1 MKILVVGGAGYIG
14 SHMIKRFQ
22 DTDYQIEVLDN
33 LSTGFEVNTQNY
45 KLHVCDLSNKDQV
58 HQILKDNNYESIM
71 HFASFINVGESYIYP
86 KKYYDNNVINTLNLL
101 DCMVDL
107 KISNFIFS
115 STAAVYGEPSSTPIK
130 EDQNIAPVNPYG
142 NTKAIVEKI
151 LKDYDE
157 AYGLKYIS
165 LRYFNACGAH
175 IDGTIGERH
184 DPETHLIP
192 LILQSA
198 SGRRK
203 DFKVYGDDYDTKD
216 GTAVRDYIHV
226 SDLADIHLASADYL
240 KKNNV
245 SNIFNCG
252 YGKGFSVKEVI
263 EAFNEILD
271 EKINFRIGPRRP
283 GDSKQVVANPN
294 KFIQTLMYFQML
306 DNAEMNY
313 IRKTCV
319 NYASSYAKIKIKENK
334 KTLLDDLFK

>member
-71 HFASFINVGESYIYP
+71 HFASFINVGESYIHP

-203 DFKVYGDDYDTKD
+203 DLKVYGDDYDTKD
-216 GTAVRDYIHV
+216 GTCVRDYIHV
-226 SDLADIHLASADYL
+226 MDLANAHLSSLEKLIKNQKSDIYNIG
-240 KKNNV
+240 NNQ
-245 SNIFNCG
+245 
-252 YGKGFSVKEVI
+252 GFSVKEIISMAEKVTQSKI
-263 EAFNEILD
+263 PYEITS
-271 EKINFRIGPRRP
+271 RRK
-283 GDSKQVVANPN
+283 GDPSELIA
-294 KFIQTLMYFQML
+294 
-306 DNAEMNY
+306 D
-313 IRKTCV
+313 
-319 NYASSYAKIKIKENK
+319 NK
-334 KTLLDDLFK
+334 KISENLNWSANYSDLQTILETAWEWEKRLSRSN

>member
-22 DTDYQIEVLDN
+22 DTDHQIEVLDN

-203 DFKVYGDDYDTKD
+203 EFKVYGDDYDTKD
-216 GTAVRDYIHV
+216 GTCVRDYIHV
-226 SDLADIHLASADYL
+226 MDLAEAHLLSL
-240 KKNNV
+240 EKLIKNQK
-245 SNIFNCG
+245 SDIFNIG
-252 YGKGFSVKEVI
+252 NNKGFSVKEIIRMAERVTQSKI
-263 EAFNEILD
+263 PYEITS
-271 EKINFRIGPRRP
+271 RRK
-283 GDSKQVVANPN
+283 GDPSELIA
-294 KFIQTLMYFQML
+294 
-306 DNAEMNY
+306 D
-313 IRKTCV
+313 
-319 NYASSYAKIKIKENK
+319 NK
-334 KTLLDDLFK
+334 KISENLNWSANYSDLKTILETAWEWEKLLSRSN

>member
-33 LSTGFEVNTQNY
+33 LSTGFKVNTQNY

-203 DFKVYGDDYDTKD
+203 EFKVYGDDYDTKD
-216 GTAVRDYIHV
+216 GTCVRDYIHV
-226 SDLADIHLASADYL
+226 MDLAEAHLLSL
-240 KKNNV
+240 EKLIKNQK
-245 SNIFNCG
+245 SDIFNIG
-252 YGKGFSVKEVI
+252 NNKGFSVKEIIRMAEKVTQSKI
-263 EAFNEILD
+263 PYEITS
-271 EKINFRIGPRRP
+271 RRK
-283 GDSKQVVANPN
+283 GDPSELIA
-294 KFIQTLMYFQML
+294 
-306 DNAEMNY
+306 D
-313 IRKTCV
+313 
-319 NYASSYAKIKIKENK
+319 NK
-334 KTLLDDLFK
+334 KISENLNWSANYSDLKTILETAWEWEKLLSRSN

>member
-1 MKILVVGGAGYIG
+1 
-14 SHMIKRFQ
+14 MIKRFQ
-22 DTDYQIEVLDN
+22 DTDHQVEVLDN

-203 DFKVYGDDYDTKD
+203 DLKVYGDDYDTKD
-216 GTAVRDYIHV
+216 GTCIRDYIHV
-226 SDLADIHLASADYL
+226 MDLVDAHLLSLEKLTKTQKSDIYNIG
-240 KKNNV
+240 NNQ
-245 SNIFNCG
+245 
-252 YGKGFSVKEVI
+252 GFSVKQIISMAEKVTQSKI
-263 EAFNEILD
+263 SYEISS
-271 EKINFRIGPRRP
+271 ERK
-283 GDSKQVVANPN
+283 GDPSELIA
-294 KFIQTLMYFQML
+294 
-306 DNAEMNY
+306 D
-313 IRKTCV
+313 
-319 NYASSYAKIKIKENK
+319 NK
-334 KTLLDDLFK
+334 KISKNLNWSANYSDLQTILETAWEWEKRLSRFN

>member
-22 DTDYQIEVLDN
+22 DTDHQIEVLDN

-151 LKDYDE
+151 LKDYDL

-203 DFKVYGDDYDTKD
+203 EFKVYGDDYDTKD
-216 GTAVRDYIHV
+216 GTCVRDYIHV
-226 SDLADIHLASADYL
+226 MDLAEAHLLSL
-240 KKNNV
+240 EKLIKNQK
-245 SNIFNCG
+245 SDIFNIG
-252 YGKGFSVKEVI
+252 NNKGFSVR
-263 EAFNEILD
+263 EIIRMA
-271 EKINFRIGPRRP
+271 EKVTQSKIPYEITSRRK
-283 GDSKQVVANPN
+283 GDPSELIA
-294 KFIQTLMYFQML
+294 
-306 DNAEMNY
+306 D
-313 IRKTCV
+313 
-319 NYASSYAKIKIKENK
+319 NK
-334 KTLLDDLFK
+334 KISEKLNWSANYSDLKTILETAWEWEKLLSRSN

>member
-115 STAAVYGEPSSTPIK
+115 STAAVYGEPSLTPIK

-203 DFKVYGDDYDTKD
+203 DFKIYGDDYDTKD
-216 GTAVRDYIHV
+216 GTCVRDYIHV
-226 SDLADIHLASADYL
+226 MDLADAHLLSL
-240 KKNNV
+240 EKLIKNQK
-245 SNIFNCG
+245 SDIYNIGNNQ
-252 YGKGFSVKEVI
+252 GFSVKEIISMAEKVTQSKI
-263 EAFNEILD
+263 PYEITS
-271 EKINFRIGPRRP
+271 RRK
-283 GDSKQVVANPN
+283 GDPSELIA
-294 KFIQTLMYFQML
+294 
-306 DNAEMNY
+306 D
-313 IRKTCV
+313 
-319 NYASSYAKIKIKENK
+319 NK
-334 KTLLDDLFK
+334 KISENLNWSANYSDLQTILETAWEWEKRLSRSN

>member
-1 MKILVVGGAGYIG
+1 
-14 SHMIKRFQ
+14 MIKRFQ
-22 DTDYQIEVLDN
+22 DTDHQIEVLDN

-58 HQILKDNNYESIM
+58 YQILKDNNYESIM

-203 DFKVYGDDYDTKD
+203 DLKVYGDDYDTKD
-216 GTAVRDYIHV
+216 GTCIRDYIHV
-226 SDLADIHLASADYL
+226 MDLVDAHLLSLEKLTKTQKSDIYNIG
-240 KKNNV
+240 NNQ
-245 SNIFNCG
+245 
-252 YGKGFSVKEVI
+252 GFSVKQIISMAEKVTQSKI
-263 EAFNEILD
+263 SYEISS
-271 EKINFRIGPRRP
+271 ERK
-283 GDSKQVVANPN
+283 GDPSELIA
-294 KFIQTLMYFQML
+294 
-306 DNAEMNY
+306 D
-313 IRKTCV
+313 
-319 NYASSYAKIKIKENK
+319 NK
-334 KTLLDDLFK
+334 KISKNLNWSANYSDLQTILETAWEWEKRLTKFN

>member
-22 DTDYQIEVLDN
+22 DTDHQIEVLDN

-115 STAAVYGEPSSTPIK
+115 STAAVYGEPSLTPIK

-151 LKDYDE
+151 LKDYDL

-216 GTAVRDYIHV
+216 GTCVRDYIHV
-226 SDLADIHLASADYL
+226 MDLAEAHLLSL
-240 KKNNV
+240 EKLIKNQK
-245 SNIFNCG
+245 SDIFNIG
-252 YGKGFSVKEVI
+252 NNKGFSVKEI
-263 EAFNEILD
+263 IRMA
-271 EKINFRIGPRRP
+271 EKITQSKIPYEITSRRK
-283 GDSKQVVANPN
+283 GDPSELIA
-294 KFIQTLMYFQML
+294 
-306 DNAEMNY
+306 D
-313 IRKTCV
+313 
-319 NYASSYAKIKIKENK
+319 NK
-334 KTLLDDLFK
+334 KISEKLNWSANYSDLKTILETAWEWEKLLSRSN

>member
-22 DTDYQIEVLDN
+22 DTDHKIEVLDN

-203 DFKVYGDDYDTKD
+203 DLKVYGDDYDTKD
-216 GTAVRDYIHV
+216 GTCVRDYIHV
-226 SDLADIHLASADYL
+226 MDLANAHLSSLEKLIKNQKSDIYNIG
-240 KKNNV
+240 NNQ
-245 SNIFNCG
+245 
-252 YGKGFSVKEVI
+252 GFSVKEIISMAEKVTQSKI
-263 EAFNEILD
+263 PYEITS
-271 EKINFRIGPRRP
+271 RRK
-283 GDSKQVVANPN
+283 GDPSELIA
-294 KFIQTLMYFQML
+294 
-306 DNAEMNY
+306 D
-313 IRKTCV
+313 
-319 NYASSYAKIKIKENK
+319 NK
-334 KTLLDDLFK
+334 KISENLNWSANYSDLQTILETAWEWEKRLSRSN

>member
-22 DTDYQIEVLDN
+22 DTDYQIEILDN

-58 HQILKDNNYESIM
+58 HQILKENNYESIM
-71 HFASFINVGESYIYP
+71 HFASFINVGESYINP
-86 KKYYDNNVINTLNLL
+86 KKYYDNNVTNTLNLL

-130 EDQNIAPVNPYG
+130 ENQKIAPVNPYG

-151 LKDYDE
+151 LKDYEE

-216 GTAVRDYIHV
+216 GTCVRDYIHV
-226 SDLADIHLASADYL
+226 MDLAEAHLLSLQELIKNQKSDIYNIG
-240 KKNNV
+240 NNQ
-245 SNIFNCG
+245 
-252 YGKGFSVKEVI
+252 GFSVKEI
-263 EAFNEILD
+263 ISMA
-271 EKINFRIGPRRP
+271 EKIT
-283 GDSKQVVANPN
+283 Q
-294 KFIQTLMYFQML
+294 
-306 DNAEMNY
+306 
-313 IRKTCV
+313 
-319 NYASSYAKIKIKENK
+319 IKIPYEITSRRKGDPSELIADNEKISENLNWSANYSDL
-334 KTLLDDLFK
+334 KTILETAWKWEKRLSNSN

>member
-22 DTDYQIEVLDN
+22 DTDHQIEVLDN

-115 STAAVYGEPSSTPIK
+115 STAAVYGETSSTPIK

-192 LILQSA
+192 LIVQSA

-203 DFKVYGDDYDTKD
+203 DFKIYGDDYDTKD
-216 GTAVRDYIHV
+216 GTCVRDYIHV
-226 SDLADIHLASADYL
+226 MDLADAHLSSL
-240 KKNNV
+240 EKLIKNQK
-245 SNIFNCG
+245 SDIYNIGNNQ
-252 YGKGFSVKEVI
+252 GFSVKEIISMAEKVTQSKI
-263 EAFNEILD
+263 PYEITS
-271 EKINFRIGPRRP
+271 RRK
-283 GDSKQVVANPN
+283 GDPSELIA
-294 KFIQTLMYFQML
+294 
-306 DNAEMNY
+306 D
-313 IRKTCV
+313 
-319 NYASSYAKIKIKENK
+319 NK
-334 KTLLDDLFK
+334 KISENLNWSANYSDLQTILETAWEWEKRLSRSN

>member
-203 DFKVYGDDYDTKD
+203 EFKVYGDDYDTKD
-216 GTAVRDYIHV
+216 GTCVRDYIHV
-226 SDLADIHLASADYL
+226 MDLAEAHLLSL
-240 KKNNV
+240 EKLIKNQK
-245 SNIFNCG
+245 SDIFNIG
-252 YGKGFSVKEVI
+252 NNKGFSVKEIIRMAEKVTQSKI
-263 EAFNEILD
+263 PYEITS
-271 EKINFRIGPRRP
+271 RRK
-283 GDSKQVVANPN
+283 GDPSELIA
-294 KFIQTLMYFQML
+294 
-306 DNAEMNY
+306 D
-313 IRKTCV
+313 
-319 NYASSYAKIKIKENK
+319 NK
-334 KTLLDDLFK
+334 KISENLNWSANYSDLQTILETAWEWEKRLSRSN

>member
-22 DTDYQIEVLDN
+22 DTDHQIEVLDN

-86 KKYYDNNVINTLNLL
+86 KKYYDNNVINTMNLL

-203 DFKVYGDDYDTKD
+203 EFKVYGDDYDTKD
-216 GTAVRDYIHV
+216 GTCVRDYIHV
-226 SDLADIHLASADYL
+226 MDLAEAHLLSL
-240 KKNNV
+240 EKLIKNQK
-245 SNIFNCG
+245 SDIFNIG
-252 YGKGFSVKEVI
+252 NNKGFSVKEIIRMAERVTQSKI
-263 EAFNEILD
+263 PYEITS
-271 EKINFRIGPRRP
+271 RRK
-283 GDSKQVVANPN
+283 GDPSELIA
-294 KFIQTLMYFQML
+294 
-306 DNAEMNY
+306 D
-313 IRKTCV
+313 
-319 NYASSYAKIKIKENK
+319 NK
-334 KTLLDDLFK
+334 KISENLNWSANYSDLKTILETAWEWEKLLSRSN